1 MCSVPT
7 DHPAAEKARW
17 LAEISAALEAARDA
31 LLSLDLS
38 IQDQKTAGD
47 LYLSIEA
54 AQFEVRSLRLSRSLK
69 AGPLSSEVD
78 QISSGSHALG

>member
-7 DHPAAEKARW
+7 DHPAAERGRW

-31 LLSLDLS
+31 LLVLDLPA
-38 IQDQKTAGD
+38 QHRKTAGD

-54 AQFEVRSLRLSRSLK
+54 AQVEVRSLRLSRSIL
-69 AGPLSSEVD
+69 PRTISSEVD
-78 QISSGSHALG
+78 